1 MCFFKTNKIIEQK
14 VLRWQMSC
22 RPNSQ
27 SPTAYGGLQ
36 DIGDVPGHARLLCH
50 TDFHLSVV
58 PFGVSYDE
66 YICRGAI
73 YFGKNTI
80 FFCDF
85 CRQSPENA
93 CFTNYLGSLSSTWMM
108 SVVICWLLAITLSLW
123 HRLSSA
129 NCRPMV
135 LRNNPSREVCCPVS
149 SSPSNFVQPVQSV
162 QFRPVSS
169 SPSSPSSPF
178 TGLDA
183 GHSKAIN
190 AIISRANERSDACID
205 CRVPNLVPMSAMMLA
220 SIADCSRDYPKFTP
234 FGRKSNRILFKISQR
249 HEEIITHWRN

>member
-1 MCFFKTNKIIEQK
+1 
-14 VLRWQMSC
+14 MS
-22 RPNSQ
+22 R
-27 SPTAYGGLQ
+27 
-36 DIGDVPGHARLLCH
+36 GHARLLCH
-50 TDFHLSVV
+50 TDFHLSVIL
-58 PFGVSYDE
+58 FGVSYDE

-73 YFGKNTI
+73 NFGKNTI

-85 CRQSPENA
+85 CRQSPKNA

-135 LRNNPSREVCCPVS
+135 LRNNPSRGVCCPVS
-149 SSPSNFVQPVQSV
+149 SSPSSFVQSV
-162 QFRPVSS
+162 HFRPARPFSS
-169 SPSSPSSPF
+169 SPSSPSNFVQFRPARPVRSVSSSPF

-190 AIISRANERSDACID
+190 AIISRDNERRAELDRAMPSAAEIIQ
-205 CRVPNLVPMSAMMLA
+205 NLRPLGGNLA
-220 SIADCSRDYPKFTP
+220 ESYSKSHSG
-234 FGRKSNRILFKISQR
+234 GRK
-249 HEEIITHWRN
+249 